1 MIPAVPE
8 TAANP
13 PATQVSLEDA
23 IDALLAEID
32 TTCAKIENPSNP
44 DEDEAL
50 ADLARAVQAANALA
64 DVKQAEPP
72 STPALATPE
81 PPSTPDPI
89 VAAEQALDA
98 AAASTESLLEQAADD
113 LVATLAA
120 PAEPESPQEAQ
131 PEPEP
136 DVVVDEVPEAV
147 AAPSIPEPE
156 PEPAPTVD
164 LEAAA
169 DLLEQAVS
177 NLLDEPAAETEP
189 PAPSMDDLLDGSFE
203 SPDGELVDTAAVD
216 TRPDPALL
224 LDQTAPAAQPVP
236 APPAPAAVTPAAVTV
251 PAPAPV
257 VESITPDP
265 VAADRVA
272 PEPAPAP
279 ATQPAPAA
287 KPAGPPLFR
296 RLITRIAPR
305 IRPAAMAIAKP
316 FAPIAAKAVMLISK
330 PLEGKPPKVR
340 DSIGWVAIWTMFLAV
355 CVWAYV
361 LLRPP
366 VEQPNDGMAT
376 AVVSAETDAAA
387 QAAAQATAQND

>member
-13 PATQVSLEDA
+13 PAPQVSLEDA

-50 ADLARAVQAANALA
+50 ADLARAVQAANALS
-64 DVKQAEPP
+64 DTNKPEPAA
-72 STPALATPE
+72 TPAPATPE

-89 VAAEQALDA
+89 AAAEQALDA

-113 LVATLAA
+113 LVATLAT
-120 PAEPESPQEAQ
+120 PTEPESAPEAQ

-136 DVVVDEVPEAV
+136 VVDEVPEPV

-156 PEPAPTVD
+156 PEPAPALD

-177 NLLDEPAAETEP
+177 NLLDEPAAAAEPPAP

-203 SPDGELVDTAAVD
+203 SPDGEMVDTAAVD

-224 LDQTAPAAQPVP
+224 LDQDAPAAQAAQPAPAAAAPIPQPVPETVPAPVAEAVAPAPLAASVVTPEPIPTPVAAPAAQP
-236 APPAPAAVTPAAVTV
+236 ARPPA
-251 PAPAPV
+251 
-257 VESITPDP
+257 
-265 VAADRVA
+265 
-272 PEPAPAP
+272 
-279 ATQPAPAA
+279 
-287 KPAGPPLFR
+287 FR
-296 RLITRIAPR
+296 RILTWIGPR
-305 IRPAAMAIAKP
+305 IRPLVAAIAKP
-316 FAPIAAKAVMLISK
+316 VTPLAAKAVMLISK

-387 QAAAQATAQND
+387 AQAAPTTE

>member
-13 PATQVSLEDA
+13 PAPQVSLEDA

-64 DVKQAEPP
+64 DVKKPEP
-72 STPALATPE
+72 SATPAPAAPE

-89 VAAEQALDA
+89 AAAEEALDA
-98 AAASTESLLEQAADD
+98 ATASTESLLEQAADD
-113 LVATLAA
+113 LVATLAT
-120 PAEPESPQEAQ
+120 PAESGPAPEAQ

-136 DVVVDEVPEAV
+136 EAVVDEVPEPV

-177 NLLDEPAAETEP
+177 NLLDEPAAEAEP

-203 SPDGELVDTAAVD
+203 SPDGEMVDTAAVD

-224 LDQTAPAAQPVP
+224 LDQDTPTAQ
-236 APPAPAAVTPAAVTV
+236 PAPAAVAPIPEPFAQPAPAPIAEAVNT
-251 PAPAPV
+251 APAPV
-257 VESITPDP
+257 VAP
-265 VAADRVA
+265 VAVA
-272 PEPAPAP
+272 VTTPEPVPAPAVP
-279 ATQPAPAA
+279 PAA
-287 KPAGPPLFR
+287 RPARPPLFR
-296 RLITRIAPR
+296 RILTWIAPR
-305 IRPAAMAIAKP
+305 IRPAAMAVAKP
-316 FAPIAAKAVMLISK
+316 LAPLAAKAVMLISK

-340 DSIGWVAIWTMFLAV
+340 DSIGWVAIWTMFLAI

-387 QAAAQATAQND
+387 AQAAPPTE